1 MVLWYSKFIISRI
14 NRFNRRCGDCG
25 QGFGVLH
32 YQGFTKIIIVLIISP
47 IIAFCVGF
55 IMYTTV
61 KIVFKMLTLLERIVI
76 SDSSKYSET
85 AIVLT
90 WYERCT
96 KSMGII
102 TLALIVANIQD
113 PTNVEPV
120 LWVKLPV
127 QLQWV

>member
-1 MVLWYSKFIISRI
+1 MHFVSDSLCTRLLKLS
-14 NRFNRRCGDCG
+14 
-25 QGFGVLH
+25 L
-32 YQGFTKIIIVLIISP
+32 
-47 IIAFCVGF
+47 
-55 IMYTTV
+55 
-61 KIVFKMLTLLERIVI
+61 KMLTLLERIVI
-76 SDSSKYSET
+76 SDSSKYLQRRLQSFSHGT
-85 AIVLT
+85 NDAQ
-90 WYERCT
+90 

>member
-1 MVLWYSKFIISRI
+1 MHFVSDSLCTQLLKLS
-14 NRFNRRCGDCG
+14 
-25 QGFGVLH
+25 L
-32 YQGFTKIIIVLIISP
+32 
-47 IIAFCVGF
+47 
-55 IMYTTV
+55 
-61 KIVFKMLTLLERIVI
+61 KMLTLLERIVI
-76 SDSSKYSET
+76 SDSSKYLQHIT
-85 AIVLT
+85 IILT

-113 PTNVEPV
+113 PTNVEPA

>member
-1 MVLWYSKFIISRI
+1 MSDSLCTQLLKLS
-14 NRFNRRCGDCG
+14 
-25 QGFGVLH
+25 L
-32 YQGFTKIIIVLIISP
+32 
-47 IIAFCVGF
+47 
-55 IMYTTV
+55 
-61 KIVFKMLTLLERIVI
+61 KMLTLLERIVFPI
-76 SDSSKYSET
+76 LPSIYSSIT
-85 AIVLT
+85 IILT

-113 PTNVEPV
+113 PTNVEPA

>member
-1 MVLWYSKFIISRI
+1 
-14 NRFNRRCGDCG
+14 
-25 QGFGVLH
+25 
-32 YQGFTKIIIVLIISP
+32 
-47 IIAFCVGF
+47 
-55 IMYTTV
+55 MYTTV
-61 KIVFKMLTLLERIVI
+61 KIVFKNANLTRANRNFRFFQVFT
-76 SDSSKYSET
+76 ET

>member
-1 MVLWYSKFIISRI
+1 
-14 NRFNRRCGDCG
+14 
-25 QGFGVLH
+25 
-32 YQGFTKIIIVLIISP
+32 
-47 IIAFCVGF
+47 
-55 IMYTTV
+55 MYTTV
-61 KIVFKMLTLLERIVI
+61 KIVFKNANLTRANRNFRFFQVFC
-76 SDSSKYSET
+76 DT

>member
-1 MVLWYSKFIISRI
+1 MNRNFRFFQVFI
-14 NRFNRRCGDCG
+14 
-25 QGFGVLH
+25 
-32 YQGFTKIIIVLIISP
+32 K
-47 IIAFCVGF
+47 
-55 IMYTTV
+55 
-61 KIVFKMLTLLERIVI
+61 K
-76 SDSSKYSET
+76 T

-120 LWVKLPV
+120 LWVKFCATAMGLGTAV
-127 QLQWV
+127 GGWKIIKTVAETL

>member
-1 MVLWYSKFIISRI
+1 
-14 NRFNRRCGDCG
+14 
-25 QGFGVLH
+25 
-32 YQGFTKIIIVLIISP
+32 
-47 IIAFCVGF
+47 
-55 IMYTTV
+55 MYTTV

-76 SDSSKYSET
+76 SDSSKYLQKT